1 MASHT
6 PCSRAHPAIARG
18 RATLPIASFL
28 NGLQEFH
35 LISSQHSFFR
45 AFSSSL
51 NIFTGSCFL
60 SAFPR
65 QVSSARAFISFQASS
80 CYCLPADPV
89 LLPPVCES
97 FLLPVLSRLL
107 LLPLLNYYSS
117 FLCRCTHTFGF
128 LLGDAEIIQKQQ
140 QQLPRAWIQEQP
152 PSPFPRS
159 VPGDVPLFPSVIRVF
174 ETPEMCPQ
182 GKKMGNSPV
191 KSHTCATCSI

>member
-1 MASHT
+1 MPTLQSHVGERLY
-6 PCSRAHPAIARG
+6 PSPPFSMGCRNFILSPH
-18 RATLPIASFL
+18 
-28 NGLQEFH
+28 N
-35 LISSQHSFFR
+35 SFFR

-51 NIFTGSCFL
+51 NIFTGSCFF
-60 SAFPR
+60 SACPR
-65 QVSSARAFISFQASS
+65 QVSSARTFISFQASP

-107 LLPLLNYYSS
+107 LFPLLNYYSS

-152 PSPFPRS
+152 PSLDPCQ
-159 VPGDVPLFPSVIRVF
+159 V
-174 ETPEMCPQ
+174 MCPCFQ
-182 GKKMGNSPV
+182 Q
-191 KSHTCATCSI
+191 